1 MPPADVADEPAGLQ
15 VDERSEGGVDFAFG
29 GGAGFQNTEVHP
41 LRLRDFLHASD
52 YSLKIRTVRFT
63 ENIEFYLKL
72 GYRVNREE
80 DVGCGTIKVDM
91 SRRWGL
97 ARSLRRTAPKDGP
110 LQF

>member
-1 MPPADVADEPAGLQ
+1 LQ

-63 ENIEFYLKL
+63 ENI
-72 GYRVNREE
+72 
-80 DVGCGTIKVDM
+80 DSI
-91 SRRWGL
+91 
-97 ARSLRRTAPKDGP
+97 
-110 LQF
+110 